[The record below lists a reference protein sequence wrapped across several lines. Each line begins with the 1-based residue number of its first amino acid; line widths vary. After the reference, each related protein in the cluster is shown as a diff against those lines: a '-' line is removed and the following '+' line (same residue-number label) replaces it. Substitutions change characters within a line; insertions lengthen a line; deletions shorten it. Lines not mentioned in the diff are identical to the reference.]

1 MRSIRIRGTERE
13 SEGGASGPMDS
24 EYGLMFHGLDVELS
38 VDSDPPKS
46 WPWGRENKPFG
57 FGQPLSRDRVFIDRA
72 SIVWP
77 Y

>member
-38 VDSDPPKS
+38 VDSDHPRDPQS
-46 WPWGRENKPFG
+46 HGRGVVKTS
-57 FGQPLSRDRVFIDRA
+57 PLV
-72 SIVWP
+72 
-77 Y
+77 